1 MLEHHPHLRTH
12 LIDIAVFYLFSIQ
25 ENLSACGF
33 FEMCKTSQECGLSA
47 SGGTDKNDHVSLFHI
62 KVDTIEDFQAS
73 ETFLQILNGDHSVST
88 SFQIIREDT

>member
-25 ENLSACGF
+25 ENLSASGF

-62 KVDTIEDFQAS
+62 KVDSIQNVQAS

-88 SFQIIREDT
+88 SFQIIREDM